1 MNSKTG
7 QRCATRF
14 VKTSLYVLGGLLI
27 AGTAGNADVNPNAP
41 MIEFIETAV
50 AGFACIG
57 AAMAMSRE
65 KSKKVTAVIEVL
77 QPIGGT
83 YCANPY
89 SREK

>member
-1 MNSKTG
+1 MK
-7 QRCATRF
+7 QI
-14 VKTSLYVLGGLLI
+14 VKTSLYVVGGLLI

-50 AGFACIG
+50 AGFVCIG
-57 AAMAMSRE
+57 AAMTMSRE
-65 KSKKVTAVIEVL
+65 KAKKVTAVIEVL

-89 SREK
+89 NRSK

>member
-1 MNSKTG
+1 MK
-7 QRCATRF
+7 QI
-14 VKTSLYVLGGLLI
+14 VKTSLYVVGGLLI

-50 AGFACIG
+50 AGFVCIG

-65 KSKKVTAVIEVL
+65 KTKKVTAVIEVL

-89 SREK
+89 RRAK

>member
-1 MNSKTG
+1 MK
-7 QRCATRF
+7 QI
-14 VKTSLYVLGGLLI
+14 VKTSLYVVGGLLI

-50 AGFACIG
+50 AGFVCIG
-57 AAMAMSRE
+57 TAMAMSRE
-65 KSKKVTAVIEVL
+65 KAKKVTAVIETL

-89 SREK
+89 RRSK

>member
-1 MNSKTG
+1 MK
-7 QRCATRF
+7 QI
-14 VKTSLYVLGGLLI
+14 VKTSLYIVGGILI

-41 MIEFIETAV
+41 IIEFIETAV

-65 KSKKVTAVIEVL
+65 KTKKVTAVIEVL
-77 QPIGGT
+77 RPIGGT

-89 SREK
+89 RRSK

>member
-1 MNSKTG
+1 MK
-7 QRCATRF
+7 QI
-14 VKTSLYVLGGLLI
+14 VKTSLYIVGGLLI

-41 MIEFIETAV
+41 MIEFIETAA

-57 AAMAMSRE
+57 AAMAMSHE
-65 KSKKVTAVIEVL
+65 KAKKVTAVIEVS

>member
-1 MNSKTG
+1 MK
-7 QRCATRF
+7 QI

-50 AGFACIG
+50 AGFVCVG
-57 AAMAMSRE
+57 AAMAMSR
-65 KSKKVTAVIEVL
+65 KPAKRVDAIVEVL
-77 QPIGGT
+77 RPVGGT

-89 SREK
+89 RRSK

>member
-1 MNSKTG
+1 MKKQISNG
-7 QRCATRF
+7 LF
-14 VKTSLYVLGGLLI
+14 IVGGLLL

-57 AAMAMSRE
+57 TAIAMSRE
-65 KSKKVTAVIEVL
+65 KAKKVTAVIEVL
-77 QPIGGT
+77 RPIGGT